1 MELNYKMI
9 GKRLRKAREEQNLT
23 QEYLAEQADISVA
36 HMSRIETGKTKPSTL
51 VLVALCDALAV
62 SVDSILCDSL
72 PSIKK
77 PVYNNY
83 LQEVLKGCKPE
94 EVRMIVEI
102 AEAVLKSAREAY
114 KK

>member
-1 MELNYKMI
+1 MELDYKMI
-9 GKRLRKAREEQNLT
+9 GKRLRKAREEQNIT
-23 QEYLAEQADISVA
+23 QEYLAEQVDISLA
-36 HMSRIETGKTKPSTL
+36 HMSRIESGKTKPSTQ

-72 PSIKK
+72 PSIKV

-94 EVRMIVEI
+94 EIRMITEI
-102 AEAVLKSAREAY
+102 AETVLKSAREAY